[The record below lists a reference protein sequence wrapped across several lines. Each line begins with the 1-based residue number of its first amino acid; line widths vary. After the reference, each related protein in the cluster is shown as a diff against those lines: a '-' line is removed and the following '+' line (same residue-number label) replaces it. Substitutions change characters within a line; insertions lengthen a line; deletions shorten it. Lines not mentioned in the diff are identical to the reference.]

1 MSRSAPRTTQTHQPP
16 IQNPPSYSQSNS
28 SSHSH
33 SHSNSNPNANF
44 NPNLNLDLSLDRNS
58 NPNYTDLPEQNNHL
72 GLPHGHGHG
81 HRRTRSRQLQDE
93 AQRQQPQQQHH
104 THHHHQHHYHHQQ
117 IPPSTSEYESDTTQ
131 YMASNPPVQPAALA
145 GRTNPELNLSV
156 LRRYLPSITSVL
168 SIAANAVVYTF
179 QSGSQWKR
187 TNMEGTMFICSQR
200 KAPGEAGET
209 GCLFILNRKGLQNF
223 VLDLDTVGNFELA
236 GGLLI
241 FKLDYAAHEI
251 HLESGEAVTPLVLGL
266 WTYAEDESDRE
277 TNAALI
283 TDMWT
288 QALSTR
294 DAREH
299 AAASDP
305 ATFAALAETGPA
317 AQATGRKLSVS
328 DLFSAY
334 NGNTLPTQAP

>member
-1 MSRSAPRTTQTHQPP
+1 MSRPAPRRSQNHQPS
-16 IQNPPSYSQSNS
+16 PSHPSP
-28 SSHSH
+28 
-33 SHSNSNPNANF
+33 NPNP
-44 NPNLNLDLSLDRNS
+44 NPNLYL
-58 NPNYTDLPEQNNHL
+58 NPNDFPEQQQHQNTHL
-72 GLPHGHGHG
+72 AHQQGHSHGHG

-93 AQRQQPQQQHH
+93 SRRQRQP
-104 THHHHQHHYHHQQ
+104 HHHQNQNHQQ
-117 IPPSTSEYESDTTQ
+117 THLPRPPPIT
-131 YMASNPPVQPAALA
+131 NPTPPNTWLPNNAAQSAALA

-156 LRRYLPSITSVL
+156 LRRYLPSITLVL

-187 TNMEGTMFICSQR
+187 TTMEGTMFICSQR

-223 VLDLDTVGNFELA
+223 VLDLDNVVNFELA

-241 FKLDYAAHEI
+241 FKLDYAAHEL
-251 HLESGEAVTPLVLGL
+251 HLENGEAVAPLVLGI
-266 WTYAEDESDRE
+266 WTHAEEESDRE
-277 TNAALI
+277 TNATLI
-283 TDMWT
+283 TDMWA

-294 DAREH
+294 DARAQ

-317 AQATGRKLSVS
+317 AQATRRRLSMS
-328 DLFSAY
+328 DLFSGY
-334 NGNTLPTQAP
+334 NGNTLPPTQVP

>member
-1 MSRSAPRTTQTHQPP
+1 MSRPAPRRNQNQNQNQNHHQPST
-16 IQNPPSYSQSNS
+16 QNAPP
-28 SSHSH
+28 H
-33 SHSNSNPNANF
+33 SHSNSNSHL
-44 NPNLNLDLSLDRNS
+44 NPNGLS
-58 NPNYTDLPEQNNHL
+58 EHNNHITH
-72 GLPHGHGHG
+72 PHGHGHG

-93 AQRQQPQQQHH
+93 ARRQQQNQRQPH
-104 THHHHQHHYHHQQ
+104 HHYHHQQ
-117 IPPSTSEYESDTTQ
+117 QQQQQQQQSHPAVSDYESDTPQ
-131 YMASNPPVQPAALA
+131 YMAPNPAVQPAALA

-187 TNMEGTMFICSQR
+187 TTMEGTMFICSQR
-200 KAPGEAGET
+200 KAPGEVGET

-223 VLDLDTVGNFELA
+223 VLDLDNVGNFELA

-241 FKLDYAAHEI
+241 FKLDCAAHEL
-251 HLESGEAVTPLVLGL
+251 HLESGEAVTPQVLGL
-266 WTYAEDESDRE
+266 WTYAEDENDRE

-283 TDMWT
+283 TDMWS

-294 DAREH
+294 DARAQ

-305 ATFAALAETGPA
+305 ATFAALESGPA
-317 AQATGRKLSVS
+317 TQATSRRLSVS
-328 DLFSAY
+328 DLFSGY
-334 NGNTLPTQAP
+334 NGNSIPAQGP